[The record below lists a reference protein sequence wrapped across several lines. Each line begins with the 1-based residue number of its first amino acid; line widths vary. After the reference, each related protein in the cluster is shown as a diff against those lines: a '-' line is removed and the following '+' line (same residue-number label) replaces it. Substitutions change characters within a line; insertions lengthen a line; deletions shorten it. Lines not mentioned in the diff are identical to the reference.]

1 MANVIFYEK
10 PGCINNT
17 RQKKLLQR
25 SGHSV
30 TTHNLLYAPWTSN
43 RLLAF
48 FQDLPVADWFNRSAP
63 LVKEG
68 KLDPDKVGRD
78 EALYHMVHNPILIR
92 RPLMEVAG
100 TKLVGFDAEYVDAL
114 IGLVADEDLEE
125 LTVELESCPRQ

>member
-17 RQKKLLQR
+17 RQKNLLQR

-30 TTHNLLYAPWTSN
+30 TAHNLLYAPWTSN

-68 KLDPDKVGRD
+68 KLDPDKMSRD

-114 IGLVADEDLEE
+114 IGLVAEEDLEE